1 MMKIIEKENNRIAI
15 VGLVGDPLGEPDA
28 MALRKKIAE
37 ISHDN
42 IRHVIIDLEK
52 VKHINSAGLG
62 GLISAMFT
70 MVKANGSLT
79 FASAGANVKD
89 VFRITNLIKVFTLYD
104 SVDEA
109 LKNHPPK

>member
-1 MMKIIEKENNRIAI
+1 MKIVEKENNRIAI

-37 ISHDN
+37 ISQDN
-42 IRHVIIDLEK
+42 IRHVIIDLGQ

-79 FASAGANVKD
+79 FAAAGANVKD
-89 VFRITNLIKVFTLYD
+89 VFRITNLSKVFTLYD

-109 LKNHPPK
+109 IKNHPSK